1 MAEKVTGVNVEGR
14 NYEFLAGQA
23 VRGACTALAADWVKP
38 VTLPEGTLL
47 VDGLIVAVMFVNGT
61 SVGWSGTKTVYS
73 SDGENFFYDQAMTD
87 PVTLPPP
94 DCYNVSLISGDEYSL
109 SCFPVIVYGSHRLP
123 VCDSRG
129 HYAGGA
135 LWAAGDTVAAL
146 YLDEKFMLLY
156 SVVDEVKLGVS
167 SPVSSNAVARDAVL
181 KSEITNEVAVDN
193 MYSVSSNAVA
203 QYIPNSA
210 HGITPTFSASGWVG
224 EYGGNMFVRVA
235 RGSCFACGKLYIQF
249 EAANVADRIEI
260 TIATGNTSY
269 LRCYGLYATNSYFIR
284 NVIFRNVDNSWNS
297 DWELYI
303 QLVPVYGCAIYVAKI
318 AEYCQTIVPVV
329 DSSSTSAP
337 SNQQKNITLPNMGG
351 FFSG

>member
-23 VRGACTALAADWVKP
+23 VRGACTALATDWAKP

-87 PVTLPPP
+87 PVTLPQPE
-94 DCYNVSLISGDEYSL
+94 CYEIDHVQDNEYLL
-109 SCFPVIVYGSHRLP
+109 SCFPVVVYGTHRLP

-156 SVVDEVKLGVS
+156 SVVDEVKLGVP
-167 SPVSSNAVARDAVL
+167 SPASSNAVARDAVL
-181 KSEITNEVAVDN
+181 KSEITDEVAINN

-203 QYIPNSA
+203 LALQGKAPANAGVSLYYLTPRHLNTASSFTSWVEGLRNQ
-210 HGITPTFSASGWVG
+210 GITFAVFSVGWEEYQSFPYAGAIGYVMIGGSSARAYGQLRGYADANFNRAFYWIDSIETNRYSGI
-224 EYGGNMFVRVA
+224 VA
-235 RGSCFACGKLYIQF
+235 I
-249 EAANVADRIEI
+249 
-260 TIATGNTSY
+260 
-269 LRCYGLYATNSYFIR
+269 
-284 NVIFRNVDNSWNS
+284 
-297 DWELYI
+297 
-303 QLVPVYGCAIYVAKI
+303 
-318 AEYCQTIVPVV
+318 
-329 DSSSTSAP
+329 
-337 SNQQKNITLPNMGG
+337 
-351 FFSG
+351 

>member
-23 VRGACTALAADWVKP
+23 VRGACTALATDWVKP

-87 PVTLPPP
+87 PVTLPQPE
-94 DCYNVSLISGDEYSL
+94 CYELTFVSGDEYTL
-109 SCFPVIVYGSHRLP
+109 SCFPVVVYGTHRLP

-156 SVVDEVKLGVS
+156 SVVDEVKLGVP
-167 SPVSSNAVARDAVL
+167 SPASSNAVARDAVL
-181 KSEITNEVAVDN
+181 KSEIADVVAVDN

-203 QYIPNSA
+203 RALSFGLPSVTQTLLPSAGAYSRNTNTKILGAYGYTLFSVPMYVPTGYHKEYILHA
-210 HGITPTFSASGWVG
+210 QITTDDSIKVRVKLNNIKTF
-224 EYGGNMFVRVA
+224 YGGTWSV
-235 RGSCFACGKLYIQF
+235 GSF
-249 EAANVADRIEI
+249 RI
-260 TIATGNTSY
+260 
-269 LRCYGLYATNSYFIR
+269 
-284 NVIFRNVDNSWNS
+284 
-297 DWELYI
+297 
-303 QLVPVYGCAIYVAKI
+303 
-318 AEYCQTIVPVV
+318 IVC
-329 DSSSTSAP
+329 SAP
-337 SNQQKNITLPNMGG
+337 FRESDIVQETTLSYGNLGTNLYVQTDGG
-351 FFSG
+351 NGYASVYNVGVTCFCVKD

>member
-23 VRGACTALAADWVKP
+23 VRGACTALATDWVKP

-73 SDGENFFYDQAMTD
+73 SDGENFFYDQDMTD
-87 PVTLPPP
+87 PVMLPQPE
-94 DCYNVSLISGDEYSL
+94 CYAIDPVQDDEYLL
-109 SCFPVIVYGSHRLP
+109 SCFPVVVYGTHRLP

-146 YLDEKFMLLY
+146 YLDGKFMLLY

-181 KSEITNEVAVDN
+181 KSEIADVVAVDN

-203 QYIPNSA
+203 KNANETKSDIFGVVMYPRVGGGSGTTAQFLSKLVKGTKAPACCGSQNLTDGPGGNLWYNFIYIPHRN
-210 HGITPTFSASGWVG
+210 GINGDNYR
-224 EYGGNMFVRVA
+224 YGTLILTTMT
-235 RGSCFACGKLYIQF
+235 
-249 EAANVADRIEI
+249 AA
-260 TIATGNTSY
+260 
-269 LRCYGLYATNSYFIR
+269 
-284 NVIFRNVDNSWNS
+284 
-297 DWELYI
+297 
-303 QLVPVYGCAIYVAKI
+303 
-318 AEYCQTIVPVV
+318 
-329 DSSSTSAP
+329 SSTIWLKHLIDGSWQGWQA
-337 SNQQKNITLPNMGG
+337 NG
-351 FFSG
+351 